1 MRAVLQRV
9 RRASVT
15 IDQETVGEIGNG
27 TLLLLGISETDGKEE
42 VAYLAEKCVGLRI
55 FEDSEGK
62 MNRSLADVGGK
73 MLIVSQFT
81 LYADCKKGKRPS
93 FTGAARPEHAIPLY
107 EAFIEAVKEKG
118 IEVQTGVFGADMLV
132 SLENDGPVTILL
144 DTEEI
149 MPRRS

>member
-27 TLLLLGISETDGKEE
+27 ILLLLGISERDGKEE

-107 EAFIEAVKEKG
+107 ESFVETVEEKG
-118 IEVQTGVFGADMLV
+118 INVQTGVFGADMLV

-149 MPRRS
+149 MPRR